1 MFLPEH
7 WQPQSHRRHRV
18 NTKYPLPQASRQC
31 RRIRRRIPQWYLPTR
46 RHRTALLPA
55 DERQIHFRAGQQA
68 RVLAAP
74 VPDTFS
80 RSKAVFAIF
89 LPALSSSPLHED
101 AKAANAKAYS
111 QQIIHIPAIRKVF
124 LYFKV
129 LISDIYLYFKVM
141 DLSHSVLPVQY
152 RFLLLLSS
160 SSTSLA
166 RSTPAAAAISR

>member
-1 MFLPEH
+1 MFSFFLVHTLPPSLAPFGKTKSAGPAH
-7 WQPQSHRRHRV
+7 WDADLRFQKAVNAHEQS
-18 NTKYPLPQASRQC
+18 P
-31 RRIRRRIPQWYLPTR
+31 
-46 RHRTALLPA
+46 PA
-55 DERQIHFRAGQQA
+55 EKG
-68 RVLAAP
+68 
-74 VPDTFS
+74 